1 MKYKVLA
8 LLLAFAMTGCSAA
21 SQAVDQIKNDPSA
34 PQSGT
39 ESTPANPSQ
48 TIPALPAAKPES
60 TQPSETPKAPESTED
75 PLIWTNEEELLK
87 LLEGE
92 WSYRDFITGEEYVW
106 INIDQEGNYTAELEV
121 PSDHARHTYSGV
133 CEFDSYST
141 ENDIPDSF
149 TLKLLETDDPILDLS
164 FFDALGD
171 FMITNKTLCE
181 NELVLEL
188 LQMNNGDTIFS
199 IYFEDYY
206 PVLRKKTELPTISEP
221 RKDDS
226 FLAIAWKLD
235 AEKHMI
241 WLDDCALDGILLPE
255 GRNEAVPYQISEN
268 IDLGPLFYDWSN
280 NLICEVATDENGVV
294 KEIMVFHE
302 SYGDGF
308 TEEDAMA
315 VLEAYETVQVQLN
328 EGMVMEKT
336 GETLEIDGI
345 VYYIIAVGTNNNG
358 TFTAEHQ
365 YAASNLGD
373 ALYYD
378 PAGDAWVEVGF
389 G

>member
-1 MKYKVLA
+1 MNMRLIAVMMA
-8 LLLAFAMTGCSAA
+8 MLLLLSACA
-21 SQAVDQIKNDPSA
+21 QN
-34 PQSGT
+34 G
-39 ESTPANPSQ
+39 E
-48 TIPALPAAKPES
+48 AAKPEEPKAPQ
-60 TQPSETPKAPESTED
+60 TQEIAPSQALAPENKPAENPSAPETPKAPESTED

-235 AEKHMI
+235 AENHMI

-328 EGMVMEKT
+328 EGMVMEKREKPLKSMALFT
-336 GETLEIDGI
+336 ISSQWERTITEPSQQNTSTQHPIWETL
-345 VYYIIAVGTNNNG
+345 
-358 TFTAEHQ
+358 FTTIRQEMR
-365 YAASNLGD
+365 G
-373 ALYYD
+373 
-378 PAGDAWVEVGF
+378 
-389 G
+389 